1 MTWSP
6 NSSHETY
13 CSKKANPL
21 VDFLTVKMRHKKSF
35 FGVIFTEF
43 TSKSLFLGSNWAI
56 IQFTLFFAQTCLMT
70 EKENSKKLGTLP
82 LAVLK
87 ISQKKTQNKLD

>member
-1 MTWSP
+1 MVFKFYIF
-6 NSSHETY
+6 HETC

-56 IQFTLFFAQTCLMT
+56 IQFTLGFDRLVTV
-70 EKENSKKLGTLP
+70 KENLGTLT
-82 LAVLK
+82 
-87 ISQKKTQNKLD
+87 STRRF